1 MSQSADPLLQ
11 ATATS
16 GPAEPA
22 QSQPMTGA
30 LRRLPETLINQ
41 IAAGE
46 VVERPASVVKE
57 LVENALD
64 AGAGRILVELRQ
76 GGKAL
81 IRVTDDG
88 KGMAASDLPLALE
101 RHATSKLPDDDL
113 VHIRHMGF
121 RGEALPSIAS
131 VSRLKLTSRQ
141 FDSDQAG
148 SDQAGSDQA
157 FSISVEGGRIGP
169 VVPAA
174 APQGTSVEVREL
186 FYATPARLKFLK
198 GDRAELRAI
207 QDILT
212 RLALVHSGV
221 AFRLVQ
227 EAKTY
232 LDLPAAQTPAQI
244 KERLAQLM
252 GREFADNAVA
262 LDMERDGMR
271 LSGFA
276 GLPTLNRANS
286 LSQYV
291 FVNKRPI
298 KDRSLYGV
306 VRAAYRDVLAPDRF
320 PMLVAEIAVPAE
332 AVDVNV
338 HPGKTEVRFQN
349 PEGLRSLLIGGL
361 RTAIMQAGHRASGA
375 LGQGALGAFRSEGS
389 GERGEAIPKPAGG
402 PEASWPLQ
410 RPSIAL
416 NERARAF
423 QSSFGYQ
430 ANPQAQPPSSQGFG
444 SDFAPQA
451 NSGQLLAEPG
461 AQVGAPLADGEE
473 TGASDPALSPDFPLG
488 AARAQLHKNYIVAQ
502 NAEGLVIVDQHA
514 AHERLVYEKLK
525 AQLAEGQ
532 IARQLLLIPEVVE
545 LPASDAALLSDH
557 LDALA
562 EWGLVLEPFG
572 DEALIVREVPSLIQK
587 ADMQRLVRDLVD
599 EIAEWGRSLSLE
611 EKMHH
616 VLATVACHGSV
627 RSGRVLNPVEMNQ
640 LLRDMEA
647 TPKSGQCNHGRP
659 TYVTLSLAEL
669 EKLFERR

>member
-1 MSQSADPLLQ
+1 MSSSDETTSS

-16 GPAEPA
+16 GPADSAAPVSA
-22 QSQPMTGA
+22 WGP
-30 LRRLPETLINQ
+30 LRRLPETLVNQ

-64 AGAGRILVELRQ
+64 AGAHRILVELRQ

-88 KGMAASDLPLALE
+88 KGMAPEELPLALE
-101 RHATSKLPDDDL
+101 RHATSKLPDNDL

-131 VSRLKLTSRQ
+131 VARLKLTSRQ
-141 FDSDQAG
+141 IGSEQAHC
-148 SDQAGSDQA
+148 
-157 FSISVEGGRIGP
+157 ISVEGGRIGGLE
-169 VVPAA
+169 PAA
-174 APQGTSVEVREL
+174 APPGTSVEVRDL
-186 FYATPARLKFLK
+186 FFATPARLKFLK
-198 GDRAELRAI
+198 GDRSELRAI
-207 QDILT
+207 QDTLT
-212 RLALVHSGV
+212 RLALVNHAV
-221 AFRLVQ
+221 AFRLLQ
-227 EAKTY
+227 ETKTL
-232 LDLPAAQTPAQI
+232 LDLPSAQTEAQI

-252 GREFADNAVA
+252 GREFADNALPLA
-262 LDMERDGMR
+262 MERDGMR
-271 LSGFA
+271 LTGYA

-286 LSQYV
+286 LSQYI

-320 PMLVAEIAVPAE
+320 PMLVAQIQVAPEL
-332 AVDVNV
+332 VDVNV

-361 RTAIMQAGHRASGA
+361 RTAIMQAGHRASGS
-375 LGQGALGAFRSEGS
+375 LSQGALGAFRSEGQEGSPRHDALLAATGRSSFGGYTS
-389 GERGEAIPKPAGG
+389 GRGYPA
-402 PEASWPLQ
+402 Q
-410 RPSIAL
+410 RQ

-423 QSSFGYQ
+423 QADFTRQ
-430 ANPQAQPPSSQGFG
+430 APSADLLAG
-444 SDFAPQA
+444 SEPQA
-451 NSGQLLAEPG
+451 NVGQVLAEPG
-461 AQVGAPLADGEE
+461 AFVSGEASGLEVPGADLAERGQ
-473 TGASDPALSPDFPLG
+473 AFPLG

-502 NAEGLVIVDQHA
+502 NTDGLVIVDQHA

-525 AQLAEGQ
+525 SQLAAGQ

-545 LPASDAALLSDH
+545 LSASDAALLADH
-557 LDALA
+557 LEALS

-572 DEALIVREVPSLIQK
+572 AEALIVREVPSLIQN

-611 EKMHH
+611 ERMHH

-627 RSGRVLNPVEMNQ
+627 RSGRVLNPSEMNQ